1 MSFHFTIVRNR
12 LNHPLAQKTDF
23 ASYYSVTIVRRSII
37 VRGLVKGRRRSRET
51 LMEETLLDF
60 AGSCFFFLG
69 RMEGKLCLVWVIDSR
84 SGESLMG

>member
-69 RMEGKLCLVWVIDSR
+69 GGRENYVSFGSLILVREKV
-84 SGESLMG
+84 